1 MRIVDKFYHLWYT
14 IIMEEKVVDITEYI
28 ELHKN
33 GIPISKVRTIDN
45 QTFHVLRDCGI
56 DVRIIDRDKNLTRL
70 YSMGSLM
77 TFSKDTKEYSHRFF
91 YSIPLQ
97 TVSGTIVGF
106 IYRTVF
112 DKSYTTITRT
122 FKDKDHKVPI
132 MFGFY
137 KDFENYDENET
148 CKPII
153 VCEGLKDC
161 ITLKK
166 IYPYVLSNNTS
177 HMGINLQVLSNLTNK
192 FILIYDNDKA
202 GEDGTAMDISNV
214 QKMKYDVI
222 EMNISDGYKDITD
235 LSENPER
242 FKRLKDSLLH
252 HIEQLEKGT
261 SGMDNVGRSS
271 IRRR

>member
-1 MRIVDKFYHLWYT
+1 
-14 IIMEEKVVDITEYI
+14 MEEKVSNITSYI
-28 ELHKN
+28 ELHN
-33 GIPISKVRTIDN
+33 SGIPISKVQPIDN
-45 QTFHVLRDCGI
+45 QTFHVLRNCGV

-70 YSMGSLM
+70 YSMNNLM
-77 TFSKDTKEYSHRFF
+77 TFTKDTKEYSHRYF

-112 DKSYTTITRT
+112 GKSYTTVTRN
-122 FKDKDHKVPI
+122 FNDNIHKVPI

-137 KDFENYDENET
+137 KDFKNYDENAT

-177 HMGINLQVLSNLTNK
+177 HMGINLQILSNLTNK

-202 GEDGTAMDISNV
+202 GRDGTAMDISNIE
-214 QKMKYDVI
+214 KLKYDVI
-222 EMNISDGYKDITD
+222 EMRIADGYKDITD
-235 LSENPER
+235 LSENPVQ
-242 FKRLKDSLLH
+242 FNKLKESLLN

-261 SGMDNVGRSS
+261 TGIGHIGRSS
-271 IRRR
+271 IRRREI

>member
-1 MRIVDKFYHLWYT
+1 
-14 IIMEEKVVDITEYI
+14 MEEKKVDFTEYLK
-28 ELHKN
+28 LHED

-45 QTFHVLRDCGI
+45 QTFHVLRNSGI
-56 DVRIIDRDKNLTRL
+56 DVKIIDRDKNLTRL
-70 YSMGSLM
+70 FSMGNLL
-77 TFSKDTKEYSHRFF
+77 TFTKDTKEYSHRFF
-91 YSIPLQ
+91 YSIPIQ

-112 DKSYTTITRT
+112 GKSYTTVTRT
-122 FKDKDHKVPI
+122 FKDKEHKLPL

-137 KDFENYDENET
+137 KDFEDYDSHDT

-192 FILIYDNDKA
+192 FILIYDNDRA
-202 GEDGTAMDISNV
+202 GQEGMNEDISST
-214 QKMKYDVI
+214 QRLKYDIV
-222 EMNISDGYKDITD
+222 EMKIADGYKDITD
-235 LSENPER
+235 MSENQDK
-242 FKRLKDSLLH
+242 FNSLKESLLA
-252 HIEQLEKGT
+252 HIAMLEQEDIGT
-261 SGMDNVGRSS
+261 NKVGRRK
-271 IRRR
+271 IVRR

>member
-1 MRIVDKFYHLWYT
+1 
-14 IIMEEKVVDITEYI
+14 MERREKINIDNYI
-28 ELHKN
+28 ELHAT
-33 GIPISKVRTIDN
+33 GVPLSKVKPIDN
-45 QTFHVLRDCGI
+45 QTFRVLRDCNV
-56 DVRIIDRDKNLTRL
+56 DVRIIDREKNLARL
-70 YSMGSLM
+70 YTLGSLGK
-77 TFSKDTKEYSHRFF
+77 FSKDTSKVSHRFF

-97 TVSGTIVGF
+97 TVSGTVVGF

-112 DKSYTTITRT
+112 GKSYTTVTRS
-122 FKDKDHKVPI
+122 FDNKECKVPI

-137 KDFENYDENET
+137 KDFEDYDNSHD

-192 FILIYDNDKA
+192 FILIYDNDMA
-202 GEDGTAMDISNV
+202 GKKGILADITRT

-222 EMNISDGYKDITD
+222 EMKLAYGYKDITD
-235 LSENPER
+235 CSENSELFQR
-242 FKRLKDSLLH
+242 IKTSILDS
-252 HIEQLEKGT
+252 IDKLENNSAGVGKL
-261 SGMDNVGRSS
+261 GRSYLA
-271 IRRR
+271 RR

>member
-1 MRIVDKFYHLWYT
+1 MSSGKRVNIEDYILLHERGIPL
-14 IIMEEKVVDITEYI
+14 EKVR
-28 ELHKN
+28 
-33 GIPISKVRTIDN
+33 PIAN
-45 QTFHVLRDCGI
+45 QTFDVLKDCNV
-56 DVRIIDRDKNLTRL
+56 DVRIIDRDKNLALIYRL
-70 YSMGSLM
+70 GQLG
-77 TFSKDTKEYSHRFF
+77 TFSKDTKENSHRFF
-91 YSIPLQ
+91 YSIPIQ

-112 DKSYTTITRT
+112 GKQYTTVSRD
-122 FKDKDHKVPI
+122 FDDKEHKVPL

-137 KDFENYDENET
+137 KDFADYDNSND

-202 GEDGTAMDISNV
+202 GQDGTLADIAKV

-222 EMNISDGYKDITD
+222 EMKIGHGYKDITD
-235 LSENPER
+235 CAENKAYFDN
-242 FKRLKDSLLH
+242 FK
-252 HIEQLEKGT
+252 EQLLESIRILGT
-261 SGMDNVGRSS
+261 KNDGRSSVGRSS
-271 IRRR
+271 VSAFQR